1 MIIKTTEHFRER
13 FRQRVAKTKRV
24 SVFANRAYY
33 FGKHSCD
40 FKNAT
45 FAKRIAEI
53 EITYGSTARVY
64 ANNIYWFHDNSAI
77 TVYQLPQSL
86 HGKV

>member
-13 FRQRVAKTKRV
+13 FRQRVANTKRV

-33 FGKHSCD
+33 LGKPSCD

-45 FAKRIAEI
+45 FAKKIAAI
-53 EITYGSTARVY
+53 ESAYGSTARVY
-64 ANNIYWFHDNSAI
+64 ANSIYWFYNNSAI
-77 TVYQLPQSL
+77 TVYQLPRHL
-86 HGKV
+86 RGRL